1 MKAKETIEKR
11 LAALS
16 EDEREDERKEI
27 ESVIQDLK
35 VVLQGKQISE
45 DVVKKLNNVLMSVG
59 TMKDNF
65 MWRLLR
71 AAKQNHML

>member
-16 EDEREDERKEI
+16 EDEREEI
-27 ESVIQDLK
+27 ESIIQDLK
-35 VVLQGKQISE
+35 AVLQGREISE
-45 DVVKKLNNVLMSVG
+45 DVVKKLNNVSMSVG
-59 TMKDNF
+59 NMKDNF

>member
-1 MKAKETIEKR
+1 MKAKDTIEKQ
-11 LAALS
+11 LTALS
-16 EDEREDERKEI
+16 EDERGEL
-27 ESVIQDLK
+27 ESLIQDLTT
-35 VVLQGKQISE
+35 VLKGRKINE
-45 DVVKKLNNVLMSVG
+45 DVVKKLNNVFMSVG

>member
-16 EDEREDERKEI
+16 EDERKEI

-35 VVLQGKQISE
+35 AVLQGKQISE

-59 TMKDNF
+59 NMKDNF

-71 AAKQNHML
+71 AAKQNHMLD

>member
-1 MKAKETIEKR
+1 MKAKDTIEKR

-16 EDEREDERKEI
+16 EDERKEI

-35 VVLQGKQISE
+35 AVLQGRQISE

-59 TMKDNF
+59 NMKDNF

-71 AAKQNHML
+71 AAKQNHMLD

>member
-1 MKAKETIEKR
+1 MKAKDTIEKR

-16 EDEREDERKEI
+16 EDERKEI

-35 VVLQGKQISE
+35 AVLQGRQISE

-59 TMKDNF
+59 NMKDNF

>member
-16 EDEREDERKEI
+16 EDERKEI
-27 ESVIQDLK
+27 ESVILDLK
-35 VVLQGKQISE
+35 AVLQGKEISE

-59 TMKDNF
+59 NMKDNF

>member
-1 MKAKETIEKR
+1 MKAKDTIEKR

-16 EDEREDERKEI
+16 EDERGEI
-27 ESVIQDLK
+27 ESIIQDLRG
-35 VVLQGKQISE
+35 VLQGKEISE
-45 DVVKKLNNVLMSVG
+45 DVVKKLNNVLTSVG

>member
-16 EDEREDERKEI
+16 EDERKEI
-27 ESVIQDLK
+27 ESVIQNLK

-59 TMKDNF
+59 NMKDNF

-71 AAKQNHML
+71 AAKQNHMLD

>member
-1 MKAKETIEKR
+1 MKAKDTIEKQ
-11 LAALS
+11 LTALS
-16 EDEREDERKEI
+16 EDERGEL
-27 ESVIQDLK
+27 ESLIQDLK
-35 VVLQGKQISE
+35 VVLQGKQINE
-45 DVVKKLNNVLMSVG
+45 DVVKKLNNVFMSVG

>member
-16 EDEREDERKEI
+16 EDERKEI
-27 ESVIQDLK
+27 ESVIQDLNA
-35 VVLQGKQISE
+35 VLQGKQISE
-45 DVVKKLNNVLMSVG
+45 DVVKKLNNVLMSVRN
-59 TMKDNF
+59 MKDNF

-71 AAKQNHML
+71 AAKQNHMLD

>member
-1 MKAKETIEKR
+1 MKAKDTIEKR

-16 EDEREDERKEI
+16 EDERKEI

-35 VVLQGKQISE
+35 AVLQGRKISE

-59 TMKDNF
+59 NMKDNF

>member
-1 MKAKETIEKR
+1 MKAKDTIEKR

-16 EDEREDERKEI
+16 EDERKEI

-35 VVLQGKQISE
+35 AVLQGKKISE

-59 TMKDNF
+59 NMKDNF

>member
-1 MKAKETIEKR
+1 MKAKDTIEKR

-16 EDEREDERKEI
+16 EDERGEI
-27 ESVIQDLK
+27 ESIIQDLRG
-35 VVLQGKQISE
+35 VLQGKEISE

-59 TMKDNF
+59 TLKDNF

>member
-16 EDEREDERKEI
+16 EGERKEI
-27 ESVIQDLK
+27 EAIIQDLK

-45 DVVKKLNNVLMSVG
+45 DVVKKLNNVFMSVG

-71 AAKQNHML
+71 AAKQNHMLD

>member
-1 MKAKETIEKR
+1 MRAKETIEKR

-16 EDEREDERKEI
+16 EDERKEI
-27 ESVIQDLK
+27 ESIIQDLK
-35 VVLQGKQISE
+35 AVLQGKEISE
-45 DVVKKLNNVLMSVG
+45 DVVKKLNNVSMSVG
-59 TMKDNF
+59 NMKDNF